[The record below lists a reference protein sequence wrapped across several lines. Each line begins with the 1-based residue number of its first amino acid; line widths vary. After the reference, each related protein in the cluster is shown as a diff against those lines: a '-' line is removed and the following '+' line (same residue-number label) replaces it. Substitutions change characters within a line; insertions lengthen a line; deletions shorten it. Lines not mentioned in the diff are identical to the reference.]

1 MTKQGAQLAKR
12 QSVTSLDLSP
22 EQERKQR
29 MVRYTIAMS
38 IRTLCI
44 ILGVISTGVL
54 MWVFFAL
61 AIFLPY
67 FAVVLANAQGGKSSK
82 QSDRLA
88 PKITIKATDMKI
100 DES

>member
-1 MTKQGAQLAKR
+1 LAKR

-29 MVRYTIAMS
+29 MIRYTIAMS

-44 ILGVISTGVL
+44 ILGVISTGIL

-88 PKITIKATDMKI
+88 PKVTIKASDMKI